1 MRSPN
6 TASDAGSSGAAC
18 LHVRADSSNSFA
30 KNIEL
35 SQSTPHGEREEQAS
49 GLILP
54 WAARLSPWALIFGL
68 AYAAVFIKP
77 AATGAPLR
85 QPVVESRDMFFGV
98 AGDKDSLWVVG
109 QDGAVLHG
117 VDDATRWSREVL
129 PNRSNLQAVAVS
141 PKGVVVTVGNQGDLW
156 SRAPGHGWRH
166 APLPVGEIGGK
177 LLDVA
182 YIDGHFWVTGE
193 MGALFRAGPGAE
205 TWERMAPEQD
215 VAFNAIRPGSG
226 GDIWIAAEFGRL
238 LRSRDG
244 GRTWST
250 QELGS
255 ESLRAVAFDG
265 DTGVAVGN
273 AGYIYLTQDAGDTWR
288 SLTPFSRDHLHDV
301 VVRDGLWSVVGDNG
315 TYFQSTKPASGWKN
329 AAIGFGE
336 LGKGYLTRILPVA
349 GGELLVGRQLAV
361 VQGGQ
366 LRVVGAEGRP

>member
-1 MRSPN
+1 
-6 TASDAGSSGAAC
+6 
-18 LHVRADSSNSFA
+18 
-30 KNIEL
+30 
-35 SQSTPHGEREEQAS
+35 
-49 GLILP
+49 
-54 WAARLSPWALIFGL
+54 
-68 AYAAVFIKP
+68 
-77 AATGAPLR
+77 
-85 QPVVESRDMFFGV
+85 MFFGA

-117 VDDATRWSREVL
+117 VDGAKRWSREVL

-141 PKGVVVTVGNQGDLW
+141 PKGVLVTVGNQGDLW
-156 SRAPGHGWRH
+156 SRAAGYGWRH
-166 APLPVGEIGGK
+166 APLPVEALSGK

-182 YIDGHFWVTGE
+182 FIDGHFWVTGE

-215 VAFNAIRPGSG
+215 VAFNAIRPGVG
-226 GDIWIAAEFGRL
+226 GDLWIAAEFGRL

-273 AGYIYLTQDAGDTWR
+273 AGYLYLSQDGGDTWR
-288 SLTPFSRDHLHDV
+288 RLTPFSRDHLHDV
-301 VVRDGLWSVVGDNG
+301 VVRDGQWSVVGDNG
-315 TYFQSTKPASGWKN
+315 TFFQSSKPDSGWKN

-336 LGKGYLTRILPVA
+336 LGKGYLTRILPIA

-361 VQGGQ
+361 VHDGQ
-366 LRVVGAEGRP
+366 LSVVGAEGRP